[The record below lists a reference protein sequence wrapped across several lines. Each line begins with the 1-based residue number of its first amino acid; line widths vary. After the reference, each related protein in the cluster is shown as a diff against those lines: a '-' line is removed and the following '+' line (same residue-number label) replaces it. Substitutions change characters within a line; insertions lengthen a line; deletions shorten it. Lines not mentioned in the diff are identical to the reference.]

1 VSREAFVE
9 NLLLTPAPSGDAEPI
24 AVGSPAWFAWLSGA
38 TRFRLATPQGLVTVR
53 KERAGGG
60 RGSWYWRAYRKRH
73 GRLHRFYLGPDA
85 ALTPEALTAA
95 CAALGTLQ
103 TVPQEH
109 GPPALVP
116 NAEANGSEADGIAPI
131 LRTRIT
137 PPVLRAGLVAR
148 PALVTRLRAAAAATV
163 TLLVAPAGF
172 GKTTLLAQS
181 FASTPEVA
189 WLTLERSDD
198 TPSDFLVAL
207 CAALAPIRP
216 AVVSRA
222 SVLLHLPAPAS
233 AMRVLDLLL
242 RELSDCAEACTIV
255 LDDYHVLEHDPVHQ
269 LVARLV
275 EHAPPA
281 LHVVIASRTEPPLP
295 LARLRARGLLVE
307 LCDREL
313 RFEPADAAKLL
324 RSASGKALSDADVVT
339 LTARTE
345 GWAAGLQL
353 AALALSTAADPAR
366 VIAAFSGEHRLVAD
380 YLLSEVLAELPPRL
394 RRFLRATA
402 ILDRLSAPLCAAVW
416 DDDGHMTRAEAQQLL
431 EVLEQRGLFLT
442 PLDDTRCWYR
452 YHGLFAELVRAEL
465 ARVEPPETIAA
476 LHLRAA
482 AWYMAQIPTEGGAAL
497 EAAIGHSLA
506 GGAPARAAEL
516 VERAGLQAVFTGEA
530 ETLQRWLRALPPG
543 AVQAR
548 PFLRLAAAGHFP
560 QLRHPQLVA
569 EELASTHAPARGGGD
584 DATTDP
590 LHAAVARVELLGV
603 RAFVAQACGE
613 LEQAATLLLEALA
626 LLPATEHGLR
636 WRLLVSLGNAYALE
650 GWLVAAHVVLSASL
664 DAAGDDPVLSYLS
677 QSYRAWVVLSMGLV
691 EPARRTFAELCGRA
705 EAAGWGDLPLMG
717 EALLGLGA
725 TLAERGQLR
734 EGLALL
740 ERGLALMRR
749 MGFNAL
755 LIPGE
760 LERARVCRAL
770 GQVAEAQT
778 ALASATE
785 VARDFAA
792 PFLQG
797 RIRAA
802 RLDLG
807 LDAVGELPSTSTV
820 ARYAEVPGRLAWAR
834 AAIRSGRARE
844 ALTVLAPLLPI
855 AERRRWGWALLTARV
870 LWARGCAAEQG
881 VGTHEAV
888 GEFVAQ
894 IASEG
899 GLLPLLEEWPE
910 AIALIQAVAA
920 PAPDR
925 SGLLGGYG
933 AVQLAVKAQA
943 ATGVQAPTQGDDGRV
958 ADGNQEPLTPR
969 EQEVLSLI
977 ASGASN
983 AEIAAQLV
991 VTVGTV
997 KAHSRSLFA
1006 KLGVANRTQAARIYY
1021 LTRGTTANEEEEPPE

>member
-1 VSREAFVE
+1 MSRVAIVE
-9 NLLLTPAPSGDAEPI
+9 NLLLTSAPPGDAEPI

-38 TRFRLATPQGLVTVR
+38 TRFRLTTPQGPVTVR

-73 GRLHRFYLGPDA
+73 GRLHRLYLGPDA

-95 CAALGTLQ
+95 IAAFGTLL
-103 TVPQEH
+103 TGPQEH
-109 GPPALVP
+109 GPPAVVP
-116 NAEANGSEADGIAPI
+116 NAEANGSEADGTARI

-137 PPVLRAGLVAR
+137 PPVLRPGLIAR
-148 PALVTRLRAAAAATV
+148 PALVTRLRTAAAAL
-163 TLLVAPAGF
+163 TLLIAPAGF
-172 GKTTLLAQS
+172 GKTTLLAQG
-181 FASTPEVA
+181 FAGRPDVA

-198 TPSDFLVAL
+198 APRDFLVAL
-207 CAALAPIRP
+207 CAALAQVRP
-216 AVVSRA
+216 AVVRRA
-222 SVLLHLPAPAS
+222 SVLLHLPAPAD
-233 AMRVLDLLL
+233 AIRVLDLLL
-242 RELSDCAEACTIV
+242 SDLSDCAEACTVV
-255 LDDYHVLEHDPVHQ
+255 LDDYHLLEQVSVQQ

-281 LHVVIASRTEPPLP
+281 LHVVIASRTEPPLS

-307 LCDREL
+307 LRDREL
-313 RFEPADAAKLL
+313 RFAPADAAKLL
-324 RSASGKALSDADVVT
+324 RSASRQTLNDADTRT

-353 AALALSTAADPAR
+353 AALALNTTADPAR
-366 VIAAFSGEHRLVAD
+366 VIATFTGEHRLVAD
-380 YLLSEVLAELPPRL
+380 YLLSEVLAELPTRL
-394 RRFLRATA
+394 RHFLRATA

-416 DDDGHMTRAEAQQLL
+416 GDGGNGTRAEAQQLL
-431 EVLEQRGLFLT
+431 EELEQRGLFLT
-442 PLDDTRCWYR
+442 PLDHTRHWYR
-452 YHGLFAELVRAEL
+452 YHQLFAELVCAEL
-465 ARVEPPETIAA
+465 ARVERPESIAA

-482 AWYMAQIPTEGGAAL
+482 AWYVAQLPTEGGAAL

-516 VERAGLQAVFTGEA
+516 VERAGLQIVFTGEA
-530 ETLQRWLRALPPG
+530 ETLQRWLRALPPS

-560 QLRHPQLVA
+560 QLRHPQIVA
-569 EELASTHAPARGGGD
+569 QELASPHAPTHDGGN

-590 LHAAVARVELLGV
+590 LHAAVVRAETLGV
-603 RAFVAQACGE
+603 RAFVAQACGD

-626 LLPATEHGLR
+626 LLPATEDGLR

-650 GWLVAAHVVLSASL
+650 GWLVAAHLVLSTSL
-664 DAAGDDPVLSYLS
+664 DAAGDDPVLNYLS
-677 QSYRAWVVLSMGLV
+677 QSYRAWVALSMGWV
-691 EPARRTFAELCGRA
+691 EPARRTFADLCARG
-705 EAAGWGDLPLMG
+705 EAAGWGELPLMG

-725 TLAERGQLR
+725 ALAERGQLR

-749 MGFNAL
+749 LGFNAL

-770 GQVAEAQT
+770 GQVAEAQS
-778 ALASATE
+778 AVARATE

-792 PFLQG
+792 PFLQA
-797 RIRAA
+797 RIQAA

-807 LDAVGELPSTSTV
+807 LDAAGEPPSTSTV
-820 ARYAEVPGRLAWAR
+820 GQYAEVPRRLAWAR
-834 AAIRSGRARE
+834 AAMGAGRARE
-844 ALTVLAPLLPI
+844 ALAVLAPLLPL
-855 AERRRWGWALLTARV
+855 AEQRRWGWALLTARV
-870 LWARGCAAEQG
+870 LWARACAAEQDA
-881 VGTHEAV
+881 GTHAAV
-888 GEFVAQ
+888 GAVVAQ

-899 GLLPLLEEWPE
+899 AVLPLLEEGPE
-910 AIALIQAVAA
+910 AVALMQAVAA
-920 PAPDR
+920 LDR
-925 SGLLGGYG
+925 PGLPGGHG
-933 AVQLAVKAQA
+933 AVQQVVDALVA
-943 ATGVQAPTQGDDGRV
+943 AGVQASNQGGDRTE
-958 ADGNQEPLTPR
+958 AEANQALLTPR
-969 EQEVLSLI
+969 EQEVLALI

-997 KAHSRSLFA
+997 KAHSRSLFR
-1006 KLGVANRTQAARIYY
+1006 KLGVVNRTQAARMYH
-1021 LTRGTTANEEEEPPE
+1021 LARRTTAAVNTGAP